1 MRKRLGTQRT
11 RTINK
16 IKHILRKHNLEQEC
30 PTKGID
36 TIKAKKWLAELSL
49 ASIDRMEMDQLL
61 VGWKLWDEQIDRVDL
76 EIAKRQP
83 KSATAAILATIPGC
97 AAYGSLALACRIDP
111 VTRFARPGSLP
122 NYWGLTPRCRNSGE
136 ATDRL
141 GSITKEGSAMAR
153 FILGQVVVHVL
164 RRDPWMKEWYGKI
177 KRRRGAKI
185 ARVAVM
191 RRLAVISEQMVKNRE
206 PYVIGGPSARRRA
219 AQSAAVPRQKE

>member
-1 MRKRLGTQRT
+1 MLRSSFDRVMATSLVLGEVR
-11 RTINK
+11 
-16 IKHILRKHNLEQEC
+16 
-30 PTKGID
+30 
-36 TIKAKKWLAELSL
+36 ELSNV
-49 ASIDRMEMDQLL
+49 SPELL
-61 VGWKLWDEQIDRVDL
+61 LGWKLWDEQIDRVEI

-83 KSATAAILATIPGC
+83 QSRTAAILATIPGC

-111 VTRFARPGSLP
+111 VARFARPGSLA

-164 RRDPWMKEWYGKI
+164 RRDPWMKGWYGKI

-191 RRLAVISEQMVKNRE
+191 RRLAAISEQMVKNGE
-206 PYVIGGPSARRRA
+206 PYVIGGPSARKRA
-219 AQSAAVPRQKE
+219 AEPVSASRDKE